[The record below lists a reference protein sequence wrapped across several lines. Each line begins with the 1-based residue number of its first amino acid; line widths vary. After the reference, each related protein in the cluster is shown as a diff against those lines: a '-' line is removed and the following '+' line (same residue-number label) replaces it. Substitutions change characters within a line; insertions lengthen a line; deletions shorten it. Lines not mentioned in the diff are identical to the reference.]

1 MIGLLPP
8 SFRFLFGAVMLS
20 ILLSST
26 QLKPNIDTASFD
38 IHFNKKKL
46 KRLRICKSR
55 TYG

>member
-26 QLKPNIDTASFD
+26 QVKPSIDSASFD
-38 IHFNKKKL
+38 IHFNFKKSQKGL
-46 KRLRICKSR
+46 EVAKA
-55 TYG
+55 G